1 MHPRTAERL
10 AASSTPPTRSW
21 SASRTRLTTV
31 EWLIDE
37 LDYETHIRQRSAFE
51 ETAERRVNTA
61 RSLVECQGPQ
71 GGRHPRPG
79 IGRGA

>member
-1 MHPRTAERL
+1 MERL
-10 AASSTPPTRSW
+10 ENPAHE
-21 SASRTRLTTV
+21 TV
-31 EWLIDE
+31 EWLIDN

-71 GGRHPRPG
+71 GGRHPRLG